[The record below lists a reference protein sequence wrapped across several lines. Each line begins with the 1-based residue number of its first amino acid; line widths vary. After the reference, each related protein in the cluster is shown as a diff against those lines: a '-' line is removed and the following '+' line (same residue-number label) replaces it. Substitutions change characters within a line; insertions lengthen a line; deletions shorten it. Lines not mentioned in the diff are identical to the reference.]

1 MQRRQQ
7 HIALYHHQHSLTLSD
22 AIRMKRNN
30 RRIDG
35 AYFERDPDDASMAS
49 IAPIHRME
57 M

>member
-22 AIRMKRNN
+22 AIKMKRNN

-35 AYFERDPDDASMAS
+35 AYFESETDDASMA
-49 IAPIHRME
+49 PIDRME